1 MDGDELAQISKRNR
15 RNQGNDTSSEE
26 EVEEDDSSADADSTA
41 DADGSA
47 DADSSSSSGGTVI
60 AGNIDWSWAT
70 LPVMSQGSCGSCW
83 AFTGNTLLEATEYI
97 YQNVPDNEK

>member
-15 RNQGNDTSSEE
+15 WNQGNDTSSEE
-26 EVEEDDSSADADSTA
+26 EIEEDDSSADADSTA
-41 DADGSA
+41 DADSSA
-47 DADSSSSSGGTVI
+47 SSGGTVI

>member
-1 MDGDELAQISKRNR
+1 MDGDELAQISKRNKW
-15 RNQGNDTSSEE
+15 NQGNDTSSEE

-41 DADGSA
+41 DADSSA
-47 DADSSSSSGGTVI
+47 SSGGTVI

-97 YQNVPDNEK
+97 YQNAPDNEK